1 MKYTL
6 KAELEGILPDH
17 LVARVPS
24 SFDILGSKE
33 KALAI
38 LEIPE
43 DLIRYQIEIAMAL
56 MRVHKNVKSVLA
68 KKSARSGDFRTR
80 QLEVLYGDEDT
91 EVIHRESGCRFKL
104 DPRKTYFSPREN
116 TERER
121 IVRQLNPGERAL
133 VMFSGVGPYAILI
146 AKTPSLVT
154 AVELN
159 PVAHHYCLEN
169 IKLNRV
175 TGRVKAFQGDVRDI
189 CPRYREC
196 FDRTLM
202 PLPKGA
208 HKYLD
213 VAIPTVKKGGIL
225 HFYHWAPESDL
236 WSEAEK
242 YVINSSDKLGR
253 EVEILD
259 RAKVSQYSPGLF
271 KVRLDARIE

>member
-1 MKYTL
+1 MRHTL
-6 KAELEGILPDH
+6 RAELEDILPDH
-17 LVARVPS
+17 LVAEVPN

-38 LEIPE
+38 LEIPQ
-43 DLIRYQIEIAMAL
+43 DLIQYQIEIAMAL

-68 KKSARSGDFRTR
+68 KKSARSGEFRTR
-80 QLEVLYGDEDT
+80 QLKVLYGDENT
-91 EVIHRESGCRFKL
+91 EVIHRESGCKFKL
-104 DPRKTYFSPREN
+104 DPVKTYFSPREN

-121 IVRQLNPGERAL
+121 IVRQVNPGERAL
-133 VMFSGVGPYAILI
+133 VMFSGVGPYAIFL
-146 AKTPSLVT
+146 AKNSSQVT
-154 AVELN
+154 AIELN
-159 PVAHHYCLEN
+159 PVAHNYCLEN

-175 TGRVKAFQGDVRDI
+175 IGRVKAFLGDVRDI
-189 CPRYREC
+189 CPQYSEY

-213 VAIPTVKKGGIL
+213 VAIPTIRKGGIL

-242 YVINSSDKLGR
+242 YVINSSEKHGR
-253 EVEILD
+253 KVEILN
-259 RAKVSQYSPGLF
+259 RQKVSQYNPNLF
-271 KVRLDARIE
+271 KVRLDAKIE